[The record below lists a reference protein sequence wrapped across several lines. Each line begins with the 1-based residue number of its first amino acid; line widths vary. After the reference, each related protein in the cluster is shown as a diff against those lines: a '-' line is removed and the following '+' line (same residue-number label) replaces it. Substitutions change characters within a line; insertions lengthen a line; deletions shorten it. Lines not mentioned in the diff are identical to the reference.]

1 MTYQI
6 ALLQLAK
13 TDEVTLETFP
23 EMVSYVEKMNYQ
35 HLKAGKTGQLL
46 VVKQYSDGQLIRKQF
61 VPIGYGGYTE
71 ELLAEFEVEVHS
83 RLYRFKKRMQALFN
97 RLRRKG
103 RKKKMTTESKNEIWK
118 TNTAPSERQL
128 TPDEERARI
137 AAKVSTDSAESAE
150 IDYGQAYQEEV
161 VEQQSPTIS
170 NDPSESIEDEIDEVE
185 AEAEAVFGRSDQQQP
200 AASPAPVEPE
210 ANLVT
215 SPTNNLLDPASLSQ
229 EKLLNH
235 LAVVAQERSQIR
247 QKILDNQ
254 VLIDQA
260 KRLEIE
266 NENLELEYRA
276 QEIKFQKLQQFN
288 ALFEELR
295 EYLQ

>member
-6 ALLQLAK
+6 SLLQFAK
-13 TDEVTLETFP
+13 ADEVTLETFFQL
-23 EMVSYVEKMNYQ
+23 VSYVEKMNYQ

-46 VVKQYSDGQLIRKQF
+46 VVKQYSGGQLIRKQF
-61 VPIGYGGYTE
+61 VPIGYSGYTE
-71 ELLAEFEVEVHS
+71 ELLAEFEVKKQS
-83 RLYRFKKRMQALFN
+83 KLYRVRKGIQGFFN
-97 RLRRKG
+97 RLRQKG
-103 RKKKMTTESKNEIWK
+103 KKNNMATENKAWETSNPVKK
-118 TNTAPSERQL
+118 QL

-137 AAKVSTDSAESAE
+137 AVKVATDSTESAE

-161 VEQQSPTIS
+161 VEQQSPTIPNES
-170 NDPSESIEDEIDEVE
+170 SESIEDEIDEVE
-185 AEAEAVFGRSDQQQP
+185 AEAEAVFGRPDQKQP